1 MATKRK
7 KPMRSKK
14 PKKLPGIWQSL
25 TEISYFGTLWR
36 VVVFIGV
43 WLAITGVNIAQGSNS
58 TEFMKMML
66 EGLMLFIFAF
76 AIYDGVVVAV
86 KRRYP
91 WHAKTDKVLLLGI
104 EAALATWFLLAGALS
119 EPSIFA
125 GGNGLVLNALN
136 NFFEL
141 SLFWILLAAAFWPP
155 IRAFIGISH
164 MAITKKG

>member
-7 KPMRSKK
+7 TTTRSKK
-14 PKKLPGIWQSL
+14 AKKLPGIWESL
-25 TEISYFGTLWR
+25 TQITYLGTLWR

-43 WLAITGVNIAQGSNS
+43 WLTITAANVAQGSGN

-66 EGLMLFIFAF
+66 EGLILFIFAF

-104 EAALATWFLLAGALS
+104 ETALAIWFLLAGVLS
-119 EPSIFA
+119 EPNVFA
-125 GGNGLVLNALN
+125 VGNGIVLNALN
-136 NFFEL
+136 DFFEQ

-155 IRAFIGISH
+155 LRAFIGISR
-164 MAITKKG
+164 MAITRKK